1 MHGSKQSIR
10 EGFVM
15 RGYRVVFLTATA
27 FLLGAT
33 ATGQAGDTLSPQEI
47 KDTFGTGKPFIA
59 EAASGTI
66 VVLTLSPD
74 GAARVTPK
82 VKTKALT
89 GIWRISD
96 KGYCTTWGHAD
107 EKCYTVQKKRDG
119 YDVINSRGAVI
130 ARWKLE
136 R

>member
-1 MHGSKQSIR
+1 MNARIEEHR

-15 RGYRVVFLTATA
+15 RGYRVVFLAATA

-33 ATGQAGDTLSPQEI
+33 AIGQAGDTLSPQEI
-47 KDTFGTGKPFIA
+47 KETFGTGKPFIA

-74 GAARVTPK
+74 GAAKVTPK
-82 VKTKALT
+82 GKKKAQT

-119 YDVINSRGAVI
+119 YDVVNSRGAVI